1 MKGHGAMQLRSRRSP
16 EENDVQGGRDI
27 AVVRERISSI
37 VRDRLGGVEEEL
49 VGAGLLDSLKAIS
62 LALTLEKEFGVSFEE
77 MSVDDMVT
85 LTSLT
90 QKVHSILMRPH
101 RGG

>member
-1 MKGHGAMQLRSRRSP
+1 MRRNAATRMGRSP
-16 EENDVQGGRDI
+16 RREYMQDSRDI
-27 AVVRERISSI
+27 AVVRERISMI
-37 VRDRLGGVEEEL
+37 VRNRLGAVEEEL

-77 MSVDDMVT
+77 ISVEDMVT

-90 QKVHSILMRPH
+90 RKVHSILMRSDW
-101 RGG
+101 RS

>member
-1 MKGHGAMQLRSRRSP
+1 MQDS
-16 EENDVQGGRDI
+16 RDI
-27 AVVRERISSI
+27 AVVRERISMI
-37 VRDRLGGVEEEL
+37 VRNRLGAVEEEL

-77 MSVDDMVT
+77 ISVEDMVT

-90 QKVHSILMRPH
+90 RKVHSILMRSDW
-101 RGG
+101 RS